1 MEAPMQMVWRR
12 IASGGVIALAI
23 LGVSAPRTGFAQ
35 VLDRRAPEGREAP
48 RHPKISGSLRQAET
62 AYQQGQPFGDAAQIS
77 LSDHGL
83 QVFIHLNDYKEAHV
97 ADLTQMGVR
106 IEIIEPSLKIIQARV
121 PAGTLEAVSQL
132 PFVRVIGEP
141 DRPRSSVGSKNTE
154 GDGVLQ
160 SDLAR
165 SNLGVNGSGIRVG
178 VIQVGFNGL
187 AASQASGDLPAGITT
202 FTSRSDGIFAGVGGE
217 GTAMLELIHDIAPG
231 AQLFAASIGTSLEML
246 AAVNWLSDVA
256 GGPNTRRGTL
266 GGVDIIV
273 DDLAW
278 FNLGPYDG
286 SSAVSSALT
295 SAVDRGVAY
304 FTSVSNYAEGHWRG
318 LYTACP
324 ETNFHKFNAASCGM
338 GTADEVLD
346 IRVSGNGKVD
356 ARLQW
361 NDPFGA
367 SSNDYDLRLF
377 DRDAGQLLT
386 AADGVTG
393 GRDTQNGTQNPVER
407 LTFTNTS
414 GSTRNLGIVI
424 ENFQGTAQ
432 PRQFELFLVDN
443 EIQEQY
449 FVRDQSV
456 PSGSDAKKVFSVG
469 AVNWQTPDQIESFS
483 SRGPTLDGRLKP
495 EVVAPDC
502 VSVTG
507 NGGFP
512 STFCGTS
519 AAAPHAG
526 AVAALVL
533 SANPALTPAQLYAMM
548 VAPTFDLGTP
558 FPNNTF
564 GFGRI
569 DALASTQLGLNQPT
583 LGLSVQP
590 GGPGQFNWTVS
601 FNYPNPPFGAPT
613 LFADAYFGYVRPD
626 GSLVFLGPGLGQSP
640 GELTNP
646 QTFVSFLSGVGA
658 DPGASLPPTQAFATP
673 ISGPPGQYLAFFGA
687 MPTEA
692 GPSGN
697 LWSLGSNS
705 SNGGSNF
712 QGVAIAPFSLP

>member
-1 MEAPMQMVWRR
+1 MEGPIQMVWRR

-23 LGVSAPRTGFAQ
+23 LGVSAPRIGSAQ
-35 VLDRRAPEGREAP
+35 VLDRKALQQREAP
-48 RHPKISGSLRQAET
+48 RHPKISESLRQAET
-62 AYQQGQPFGDAAQIS
+62 AYQQGQPFGDGAQIS
-77 LSDHGL
+77 PSDQGL
-83 QVFIHLNDYKEAHV
+83 QVFIHLNDYKEAYV
-97 ADLTQMGVR
+97 GDLTQMGVR
-106 IEIIEPSLKIIQARV
+106 IEIVEPSLKIIQARV

-141 DRPRSSVGSKNTE
+141 DRPRSSVGSKTTE
-154 GDGVLQ
+154 GDGVLR

-178 VIQVGFNGL
+178 VIQLGFNGL

-246 AAVNWLSDVA
+246 AAVNWLTDVA
-256 GGPNTRRGTL
+256 GGPNTRRGTP

-278 FNLGPYDG
+278 FNIGPYDG
-286 SSAVSSALT
+286 SSSVSSALT
-295 SAVDRGVAY
+295 SAVDRGASY
-304 FTSVSNYAEGHWRG
+304 FTSNSNYAEDHWRG
-318 LYTACP
+318 LYSACP
-324 ETNFHKFNAASCGM
+324 GSNFHSFNFPSCGM

-346 IRVSGNGKVD
+346 VRVSGNGKVD
-356 ARLQW
+356 VRVLW

-386 AADGVTG
+386 PADGVTG

-469 AVNWQTPDQIESFS
+469 AVNWQTPDQIENFS

-502 VSVTG
+502 ISVTG

-533 SANPALTPAQLYAMM
+533 SANPGLTPAQLYAML

-558 FPNNTF
+558 FPNTTF

-569 DALASTQLGLNQPT
+569 DALASTQLALNQPT

-590 GGPGQFNWTVS
+590 AGSGQLTWTVS
-601 FNYPNPPFGAPT
+601 FAYPNPPAGAPT

-626 GSLVFLGPGLGQSP
+626 GILTFLGPGLGQSA
-640 GELTNP
+640 GNLTNP
-646 QTFVSFLSGVGA
+646 QTFVSFLSGTETE
-658 DPGASLPPTQAFATP
+658 PGAVLPPTQVFSTP

-692 GPSGN
+692 GPAGN

-705 SNGGSNF
+705 SNGGANF
-712 QGVAIAPFSLP
+712 QGVAIAPFSFP